1 MLLASR
7 TIRSAAAAAAVAGLS
22 FGLAACGSSE
32 ETASGGLSTAASA
45 PTAATSGE
53 QSQAESAAESTSSA
67 ADREN
72 GDNGADA
79 NNADGATVPTL
90 ANPFENPGQA
100 VPSFEPLE
108 SGNPAN
114 DADREEMRRAVE
126 ASLNP
131 GSYEKWTRT
140 LLENS
145 CRKVN
150 DATMEQL
157 NRSGMTLEQIEQA
170 ARAQEQA
177 GQGVELPRTE
187 VSIDDVRVD
196 GNRASAS
203 ITAAS
208 ANGTETNTQIFERED
223 GRWKIC
229 N

>member
-7 TIRSAAAAAAVAGLS
+7 TIRSAAATVAVAGLS
-22 FGLAACGSSE
+22 FGLVACGSDE
-32 ETASGGLSTAASA
+32 ESSTGGLSTAASV
-45 PTAATSGE
+45 PTVATSGE
-53 QSQAESAAESTSSA
+53 QSRAENTEEATSNPA
-67 ADREN
+67 THEN
-72 GDNGADA
+72 EEAT
-79 NNADGATVPTL
+79 NNAEGDDAAVPTL
-90 ANPFENPGQA
+90 VNPFENPEA
-100 VPSFEPLE
+100 VVPSHEPLQE
-108 SGNPAN
+108 GNPAN

-131 GSYEKWTRT
+131 GSYDRWTRV

-145 CRKVN
+145 CRKVS
-150 DATMEQL
+150 DATMAEL
-157 NRSGMTLEQIEQA
+157 NRNGMTLEQVEQA
-170 ARAQEQA
+170 ARAQQQA
-177 GQGVELPRTE
+177 GQAIELPRTE

-223 GRWKIC
+223 GRWKLC